1 MEIYLV
7 GGAVRDKLLNY
18 PVHERDW
25 VVVGA
30 TPQDLLN
37 QGYRQV
43 GKDFPVFLHPES
55 AEEYALARTER
66 KTGPGYTG
74 FSCYSAPDVT
84 LEQDL
89 LRRDFT
95 INAIAEDSN
104 GNLIDPYGGQQDIKK
119 KRLRHVSANFV
130 EDPLRVLRA
139 ARFAARYHHLGFSI
153 APETMDIMATIVT
166 SNELSHLAAERV
178 WTEMEKSLA
187 ERSPE
192 VFIEVLRNCGALKAL
207 FPEIDCLFGVP
218 QTEKH
223 HPEIDTGKHIL
234 LCLIEAA
241 KISPETCV
249 RFAVLLHDLDKGTTP
264 EQEWPRH
271 IAHEHRGLDII
282 KSLCQRIKASNEHRD
297 LALLVCQYHSHC
309 HRASELTPKTILKTL
324 EGLDAFR
331 RSERFEQF
339 LLCCEAD
346 SRGRQGL
353 QDRDYPQTDMFRR
366 AFQAAL
372 SVDNQQLLNQGHQ
385 GKALGEAI
393 RQARIE
399 AISKEVR
406 P

>member
-1 MEIYLV
+1 
-7 GGAVRDKLLNY
+7 
-18 PVHERDW
+18 
-25 VVVGA
+25 
-30 TPQDLLN
+30 
-37 QGYRQV
+37 
-43 GKDFPVFLHPES
+43 
-55 AEEYALARTER
+55 
-66 KTGPGYTG
+66 
-74 FSCYSAPDVT
+74 
-84 LEQDL
+84 
-89 LRRDFT
+89 
-95 INAIAEDSN
+95 
-104 GNLIDPYGGQQDIKK
+104 
-119 KRLRHVSANFV
+119 
-130 EDPLRVLRA
+130 
-139 ARFAARYHHLGFSI
+139 
-153 APETMDIMATIVT
+153 
-166 SNELSHLAAERV
+166 
-178 WTEMEKSLA
+178 
-187 ERSPE
+187 
-192 VFIEVLRNCGALKAL
+192 
-207 FPEIDCLFGVP
+207 
-218 QTEKH
+218 
-223 HPEIDTGKHIL
+223 
-234 LCLIEAA
+234 
-241 KISPETCV
+241 V
-249 RFAVLLHDLDKGTTP
+249 RFAVLLHDLGKGTTP